1 MYGRISSSC
10 SAGGLFTAA
19 GVDPVLEGMG
29 GEMKGEPEAETNA
42 DEVGEIWRGDDCVG
56 GEDKS
61 GGVEV
66 EGEAKKRGF
75 L

>member
-19 GVDPVLEGMG
+19 GVEPVLEGMG

-42 DEVGEIWRGDDCVG
+42 DEVGEAW
-56 GEDKS
+56 
-61 GGVEV
+61 
-66 EGEAKKRGF
+66 
-75 L
+75 